1 MFSQTYKL
9 SNFFSSAEIVY
20 RRPSNLTLNFFFS
33 LKAQLELGSRFRNFS
48 LYLSN
53 TIRKEDGLVCFHE
66 SNEVGFNNLELTT
79 RCEGIGRFVIY
90 YNNRETKSFGD
101 GLSREAYIELC
112 EVQVIGECV
121 FLILQFN
128 S

>member
-1 MFSQTYKL
+1 MYTVAL
-9 SNFFSSAEIVY
+9 V
-20 RRPSNLTLNFFFS
+20 TFFS

-66 SNEVGFNNLELTT
+66 SNEVGFTNLELTT
-79 RCEGIGRFVIY
+79 CCEGIGRFVIY
-90 YNNRETKSFGD
+90 YNYRETKSYGD

-112 EVQVIGECV
+112 EVQMIGEYV
-121 FLILQFN
+121 FLVFQFN